1 MVFFFPLFLMVA
13 LIQMS
18 PFLYLYLPLLMFFFN
33 CGKKKTPH
41 KLFIYLLNKCLS
53 VQDST
58 VNYKHM
64 LYSRSLEH
72 VFIL

>member
-18 PFLYLYLPLLMFFFN
+18 PFLYLYLPLLMFFLIVV
-33 CGKKKTPH
+33 KKTPH